1 MANGHQQVAA
11 ERLAAEKAKNPQT
24 AAAINEIEILVGQL
38 RMKLNQVGALGTNTD
53 ALVASIKALL

>member
-1 MANGHQQVAA
+1 MANGHQQVVA

-38 RMKLNQVGALGTNTD
+38 RLKLNQVGALGTNTD

>member
-1 MANGHQQVAA
+1 MANGHQQVSA
-11 ERLAAEKAKNPQT
+11 ERLAAEKAKNPQA

-38 RMKLNQVGALGTNTD
+38 RLKLNQVGALGTNTD